1 LHRRR
6 TLDRNRT
13 YTNPVYERYLGDPFV
28 LQVGA
33 EYYAYGTV
41 AVRELAIPVLHSLD
55 LVRWTRLGD
64 ALTSRGSDFDC
75 LWAPEVAHHEG
86 TYYMY
91 YSAGGEEGQGHQL
104 RVATAPH
111 PAGPFE
117 DLGFVLTPDDPF
129 TIDAHPF
136 RDEDGVWYLFYSRD
150 YLDSA
155 EGQRVGTGIVVDRL
169 VGMTSLA
176 GERRTVVRPHA
187 DWQLYE
193 QQRLW
198 YGQVWD
204 WYTVE
209 GAFVRK
215 HDGRYY
221 CFYSGG
227 AWREPNYGVSYVVA
241 DHPMGPYELD
251 FEAVGPKILR
261 TDPGKVIGP
270 GHASFVL
277 GPDGAQEYIVYH
289 AWDPEHTGRTM
300 RMDPLAWGADGP
312 WSPGPTVAPQRTPGR
327 QT

>member
-1 LHRRR
+1 
-6 TLDRNRT
+6 
-13 YTNPVYERYLGDPFV
+13 VYEDYLGDPFV

-41 AVRELAIPVLHSLD
+41 GASEPAIPVLRSLD
-55 LVRWTRLGD
+55 LVRWTPLGD
-64 ALTSRGSDFDC
+64 ALTARGSGYDC

-86 TYYMY
+86 VYYMY
-91 YSAGGEEGQGHQL
+91 YSAGGAEGQGHQL
-104 RVATAPH
+104 RVATASH
-111 PAGPFE
+111 PAGPFT
-117 DLGFVLTPDDPF
+117 DLAFVLTPDDPF

-136 RDEDGVWYLFYSRD
+136 RDDDGAWYLFYSRD
-150 YLDSA
+150 FLDSA

-169 VGMTSLA
+169 EEMTRLA

-198 YGQVWD
+198 YDQVWD

-209 GAFVRK
+209 GALVRK
-215 HDGRYY
+215 HNGRYY

-241 DHPMGPYELD
+241 DHPIGPYQMD
-251 FEAVGPKILR
+251 PAAQGPKILR
-261 TDPGKVIGP
+261 SDPGRVIGP

-277 GPDGAQEYIVYH
+277 GPDGKQEYIVYH
-289 AWDPEHTGRTM
+289 AWGPEHTGRTM
-300 RMDPLAWGADGP
+300 RVDLLEWGADGP
-312 WSPGPTVAPQRTPGR
+312 WSPGPTVEPQRAPAQR
-327 QT
+327 